1 MSITRQRSDRETH
14 EMRAVTIE
22 TGVAPQ
28 AEGSALIAYGA
39 TRVWCTA
46 SIEERV
52 PPWLVGKRRGW
63 VTAEYS
69 MLPRAT
75 NTRTNRDRATNSGR
89 SQEISRLIGRSLRAG
104 INLSALGE
112 RAITIDCDV
121 LQADGGTRTAAIT
134 GGFVAL
140 ALACN
145 TLVATKQLKASPITS
160 RIAAVSAGIINREP
174 RLDLDYGEDS
184 AADVDCNIVMNARG
198 ELVEIQASAE
208 GRPYTRDQF
217 NAMLDLAT
225 PGIRTLVELQQQA
238 IDHAVSA
245 T

>member
-1 MSITRQRSDRETH
+1 MSITNQRTGREAE
-14 EMRAVTIE
+14 EMRPVTIE
-22 TGVAPQ
+22 TGVAPY
-28 AEGSALIAYGA
+28 AEGSALISFGS

-52 PPWLVGKRRGW
+52 PPWLVGKRSGW
-63 VTAEYS
+63 VTAEYA

-75 NTRTNRDRATNSGR
+75 HTRTNRDRATNSGR

-104 INLSALGE
+104 INLKALGE

-145 TLVATKQLKASPITS
+145 HLVTTKQLKASPITS
-160 RIAAVSAGIINREP
+160 RIAAVSAGIITREP
-174 RLDLDYGEDS
+174 RLDLDYREDS
-184 AADVDCNIVMNARG
+184 SAEVDCNVVMNARG

-208 GRPYTRDQF
+208 GRPYTREQLDL
-217 NAMLDLAT
+217 MLDLAT
-225 PGIRTLVELQQQA
+225 PGIKMLGELQQRA
-238 IDHAVSA
+238 IEGNRDA
-245 T
+245 